1 MRRQLSLL
9 VAAVAAAVVVAF
21 VLPLALLVRTLA
33 EDRAMSAATQEAH
46 SVAVVAAVEPNAD
59 QLRPVIALVNQRS
72 TRRTT
77 VFFPDGRTEGTPATR
92 TASVDSA
99 FHGSSFVTAVGED
112 RLLLVPVSTSAGTIV
127 VQTRVPEALLRR
139 GVATSWAILATL
151 GLGVLCFSVLAA
163 DRIGRRI
170 VRPIL
175 DLADAAHRFTEG
187 DLEARVDPAGTPE
200 VHQLG
205 VTFNRVV
212 HRVTE
217 LLQAER
223 ELVADLSHRLR
234 TPITALRLDAETL
247 EDPAEAA
254 RLAAHVEVLERSVND
269 VIQEARRPVRE
280 GVIPGADITAVVRA
294 RVAFWEVLA
303 QDQGRPLSL
312 ELPPLPCEVRVS
324 TQDLSAAV
332 DALLQNVFQH
342 TDEDVPMRVTLRAVA
357 GGGAVLVVSDDGP
370 GFPDAPVHRRG
381 TSTAGSSGLGL
392 DIVRRTAVASGGRV
406 VLTSSARGG
415 AQVEVVLGGPDP
427 SGLTPAGD
435 RPQSVRSGH
444 RRGHRRQPRTS

>member
-175 DLADAAHRFTEG
+175 DLADAAHRLTEG
-187 DLEARVDPAGTPE
+187 DLEARVDPAGTAGGP
-200 VHQLG
+200 
-205 VTFNRVV
+205 
-212 HRVTE
+212 
-217 LLQAER
+217 
-223 ELVADLSHRLR
+223 
-234 TPITALRLDAETL
+234 
-247 EDPAEAA
+247 PARGDVQPGCPPCDRAA
-254 RLAAHVEVLERSVND
+254 A
-269 VIQEARRPVRE
+269 
-280 GVIPGADITAVVRA
+280 GRA
-294 RVAFWEVLA
+294 RA
-303 QDQGRPLSL
+303 GRGPV
-312 ELPPLPCEVRVS
+312 PPPAYP
-324 TQDLSAAV
+324 DHGAA
-332 DALLQNVFQH
+332 
-342 TDEDVPMRVTLRAVA
+342 P
-357 GGGAVLVVSDDGP
+357 
-370 GFPDAPVHRRG
+370 RRR
-381 TSTAGSSGLGL
+381 
-392 DIVRRTAVASGGRV
+392 D
-406 VLTSSARGG
+406 ARG
-415 AQVEVVLGGPDP
+415 
-427 SGLTPAGD
+427 SG
-435 RPQSVRSGH
+435 
-444 RRGHRRQPRTS
+444 